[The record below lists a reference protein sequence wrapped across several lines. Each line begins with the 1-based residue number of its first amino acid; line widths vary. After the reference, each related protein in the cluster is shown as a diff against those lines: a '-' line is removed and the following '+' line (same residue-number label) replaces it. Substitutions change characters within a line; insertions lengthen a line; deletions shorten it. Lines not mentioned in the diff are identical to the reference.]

1 MSAQFSNTF
10 TVGLYKCEM
19 TFDPASKSIHAE
31 WTPAEPKRLTDAE
44 LKQYRAGRNAL
55 LSEVGKALGGN
66 VLVIE
71 T

>member
-1 MSAQFSNTF
+1 MSTQFSNTF
-10 TVGLYKCEM
+10 TVGLYKCKM
-19 TFDPASKSIHAE
+19 AFDPASKSISSE
-31 WTPAEPKRLTDAE
+31 WTPTEPERLTDAE

-55 LSEVGKALGGN
+55 LSEIGKALGGN